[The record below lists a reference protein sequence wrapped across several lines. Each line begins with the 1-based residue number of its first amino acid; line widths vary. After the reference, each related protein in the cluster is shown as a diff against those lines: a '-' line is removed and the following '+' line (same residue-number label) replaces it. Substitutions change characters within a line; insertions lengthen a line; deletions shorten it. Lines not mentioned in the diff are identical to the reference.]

1 MATNGKST
9 TVEVPD
15 TRTVTLGPIPERGIR
30 SRLAFGHVVMIVA
43 GLMTFVL
50 VASVLR
56 TRDAT
61 VKVAVAARD
70 VPVGSTVTP
79 DAIRYVE
86 LPARSSLAAHL
97 VRTGSAIAGSVAL
110 RYVAAGEPLTPG
122 DLRPAGATSQL
133 RTMSIP
139 IGPEHAAGGTL
150 AVGDRVD
157 VVAVD
162 GTRADY
168 VLQSAEIVGV
178 AKQSQS
184 SGLGIGGGTNQYFVS
199 VALDDAAA
207 LRVAVALRAGKIE
220 IVRSTGAAPAATPA
234 YDSGSSASSPGS

>member
-1 MATNGKST
+1 MTTNGKST

-15 TRTVTLGPIPERGIR
+15 TRTVTLGPIPHQGIR
-30 SRLAFGHVVMIVA
+30 SRLAFGHVLMIVA

-56 TRDAT
+56 SRDAT

-70 VPVGSTVTP
+70 VPAGSTVTP
-79 DAIRYVE
+79 DAIRYVAV
-86 LPARSSLAAHL
+86 PANSPLAAHL
-97 VRTGSAIAGSVAL
+97 VRAGSVVTGS
-110 RYVAAGEPLTPG
+110 VAARHVASGEPLTI
-122 DLRPAGATSQL
+122 DDIRPATATSQL

-157 VVAVD
+157 VVSVD

-168 VLQSAEIVGV
+168 VLQNAEVVGV

-220 IVRSTGAAPAATPA
+220 IVRSTGAAAVASPP
-234 YDSGSSASSPGS
+234 YDSGSPASRPGG